1 MGQAGRNP
9 DAARRAPRRAG
20 CFFKVQLINVPYA
33 ILNLAFYLARDS
45 IFTLYALGQIQRHRK
60 RCHLAPDIG
69 ETNGVRRGK
78 PIFVAIPRAGRIGW
92 LAVFLAVSLAGCE
105 TAKVAAPPSEAEA
118 VAVAPLQPAP
128 PPLRKKA
135 GPLDDLRPLG
145 ENLGGVTEAEVF
157 RGTGVLARRL
167 APDPLNVVLQD
178 NGQVTLNFANADIR
192 EVVDVVLGET
202 LGVSYIIDP
211 KVQGQITA
219 RTSRPL
225 SRNAVIPALENIL
238 ALNGAALT
246 LDGGIYKVIT
256 LQQAATTLTRPI
268 VAPTRRDLARGYG
281 IHVIPLR
288 YAAAQAVADIVRPF
302 IAAGRVLRVDAARN
316 LLIFAGTGTE
326 AADVIDMVTV
336 FDIDWMAGMS
346 FALFP
351 IQVADAKDLVADLET
366 VFLEGDSPL
375 NGVVRFVPIER
386 LNAVLAIS
394 PNSAYLDRA
403 ETWIERLDRGAEGA
417 GRRIFVYHVQ
427 NGRAADL
434 ADVLGRIFETDLSA
448 RRAAPPPELAPGLS
462 PVTLNPAPAPVRAPA
477 EGEAAAVPADVQP
490 ALAQL
495 VPPPAVLASRRN
507 DLGAIAA
514 IEQSGNI
521 RIIAD
526 EKKNALV
533 ILATTAEYRMIEAT
547 LKRLDI
553 TPLQVL
559 IEVTIAEVTL
569 TDDLRYGLQWF
580 FNSGDS
586 TASFSTL
593 ATGAVASAFPGFSY
607 IFSGSDARVVLNAL
621 TEITDVRVISSP
633 QLMVLDNQSARLQV
647 GDQVPI
653 ATQSAVTVNDPDAP
667 IVNSIQFRDTGV
679 VLEVTPRVNASGLVV
694 LDVLQEVSDVK
705 ATTTSDID
713 SPTIEQRSIQS
724 TVAVQSGD
732 TIALGGL
739 IKDREEESV
748 SGVPL
753 LSSIPVLGN
762 LFKTTQTLVRR
773 TELLVLITPRV
784 VRDRREAVDVTNELR
799 RRMSTLG
806 PIEKRIQV
814 PE

>member
-1 MGQAGRNP
+1 V
-9 DAARRAPRRAG
+9 RRVKSVLVAPRRAG
-20 CFFKVQLINVPYA
+20 R
-33 ILNLAFYLARDS
+33 LNWFAA
-45 IFTLYALGQIQRHRK
+45 ALG
-60 RCHLAPDIG
+60 
-69 ETNGVRRGK
+69 VS
-78 PIFVAIPRAGRIGW
+78 
-92 LAVFLAVSLAGCE
+92 LAVSLAGCE
-105 TAKVAAPPSEAEA
+105 TDKVDAPANEA
-118 VAVAPLQPAP
+118 VATQPKQ
-128 PPLRKKA
+128 LKA
-135 GPLDDLRPLG
+135 VPVRVDPGPLDGLAPLAQG
-145 ENLGGVTEAEVF
+145 LGGVTEAEVF
-157 RGTGVLARRL
+157 RGTGVLTRRL
-167 APDPLNVVLQD
+167 ARKPLNVIVQE
-178 NGQVTLNFANADIR
+178 NGQVTLNFANAEIR

-225 SRNAVIPALENIL
+225 SRKAVIPALENIL

-246 LDGGIYKVIT
+246 LDDGIYKVIT
-256 LQQAATTLTRPI
+256 LQQAANALTRPI
-268 VAPTRRDLARGYG
+268 VAPTRQDLVRGYG

-288 YAAAQAVADIVRPF
+288 FAAAQAVADILKPF
-302 IAAGRVLRVDAARN
+302 IAAGRVLRVDSARN

-326 AADVIDMVTV
+326 AADVLDMVTV
-336 FDIDWMAGMS
+336 FDVDWMAGMS

-351 IQVADAKDLVADLET
+351 VQVADAKDLVADLET
-366 VFLEGDSPL
+366 VFLKGDSPL
-375 NGVVRFVPIER
+375 KGVVRFVPIER

-394 PNSAYLDRA
+394 PQPAYLDRA
-403 ETWIERLDRGAEGA
+403 QTWIDRLDRGAEGA

-434 ADVLGRIFETDLSA
+434 ADVLGRIFEAELSE

-462 PVTLNPAPAPVRAPA
+462 PVTIAPEPASLRAPA
-477 EGEAAAVPADVQP
+477 EGDVAATPIGAQPAAAIPVQ
-490 ALAQL
+490 A
-495 VPPPAVLASRRN
+495 ASAARRN
-507 DLGAIAA
+507 DLGAVAA
-514 IEQSGNI
+514 IEDSGNI

-569 TDDLRYGLQWF
+569 SDDLRYGLQWF
-580 FNSGDS
+580 FQSGDS
-586 TASFSTL
+586 TVSFSTL
-593 ATGAVASAFPGFSY
+593 SSGVVAGAFPGFSY
-607 IFSGSDARVVLNAL
+607 LFSGSDARVVLNAL

-653 ATQSAVTVNDPDAP
+653 ATQSSVTVSDPDAP

-679 VLEVTPRVNASGLVV
+679 ILEVTPRVNASGLVV
-694 LDVLQEVSDVK
+694 LDVLQEVSDVIE
-705 ATTTSDID
+705 TTTSDID
-713 SPTIEQRSIQS
+713 SPTIQQRSIES

-732 TIALGGL
+732 TVALGGL
-739 IKDREEESV
+739 IRDREEESV

-784 VRDRREAVDVTNELR
+784 VRDRREALEVTDELR
-799 RRMSTLG
+799 RRLESLG
-806 PIEKRIQV
+806 SLEQRIQATD
-814 PE
+814 E

>member
-1 MGQAGRNP
+1 MRRVESFLVAPLCAGR
-9 DAARRAPRRAG
+9 R
-20 CFFKVQLINVPYA
+20 
-33 ILNLAFYLARDS
+33 
-45 IFTLYALGQIQRHRK
+45 
-60 RCHLAPDIG
+60 
-69 ETNGVRRGK
+69 
-78 PIFVAIPRAGRIGW
+78 GW
-92 LAVFLAVSLAGCE
+92 LAAFLVALLAMSLAGCE
-105 TAKVAAPPSEAEA
+105 TATVDAPPQEATVVVVQPEQP
-118 VAVAPLQPAP
+118 VAVPARDQPGPLEDLAPLAE
-128 PPLRKKA
+128 
-135 GPLDDLRPLG
+135 GV
-145 ENLGGVTEAEVF
+145 GGVTEAEVF

-167 APDPLNVVLQD
+167 APDPLYVTIQD
-178 NGQVTLNFANADIR
+178 NGEVTLNFANADIR

-225 SRNAVIPALENIL
+225 SRQAVIPALENIL

-246 LDGGIYKVIT
+246 LDGGIYKVVT
-256 LQQAATTLTRPI
+256 LQQAANALTTPI

-288 YAAAQAVADIVRPF
+288 YAAAQAVAEILRPF

-326 AADVIDMVTV
+326 AADVLDMVTV

-351 IQVADAKDLVADLET
+351 VQIADAKDLVADLET

-375 NGVVRFVPIER
+375 KGVVRFVPIER
-386 LNAVLAIS
+386 LNAVLTIS
-394 PNSAYLDRA
+394 QQPAYLDRA
-403 ETWIERLDRGAEGA
+403 QTWIDRLDRGAEGA

-434 ADVLGRIFETDLSA
+434 AEVLGRIFETEISE
-448 RRAAPPPELAPGLS
+448 RRATPPPELAPGLS
-462 PVTLNPAPAPVRAPA
+462 PVTIAAEPAPRGAPA
-477 EGEAAAVPADVQP
+477 EGEAAAPAGAQP
-490 ALAQL
+490 APVRP
-495 VPPPAVLASRRN
+495 VPMPAASAPRRN
-507 DLGAIAA
+507 DLGAVAVL
-514 IEQSGNI
+514 EESGNI

-526 EKKNALV
+526 ETKNALV
-533 ILATTAEYRMIEAT
+533 ILATTAEYRMIEST

-559 IEVTIAEVTL
+559 IEVTIAEVSL

-580 FNSGDS
+580 FESGNSS
-586 TASFSTL
+586 ITFSTL
-593 ATGAVASAFPGFSY
+593 SSGVVASAFPGFSY
-607 IFSGSDARVVLNAL
+607 FFSGADARVALNLL

-633 QLMVLDNQSARLQV
+633 QLMVLDNQTARLQV

-653 ATQSAVTVNDPDAP
+653 ATQSAVSISDPDAP

-679 VLEVTPRVNASGLVV
+679 ILEVTPRVNASGLVV
-694 LDVLQEVSDVK
+694 LDVFQEVSDVI

-713 SPTIEQRSIQS
+713 SPTIQQRSISS

-732 TIALGGL
+732 TVALGGL
-739 IKDREEESV
+739 IRDRDEDSV
-748 SGVPL
+748 TGVPL

-762 LFKTTQTLVRR
+762 LFKTTQTQTRR

-784 VRDRREAVDVTNELR
+784 VRDRREALEVTDELR
-799 RRMSTLG
+799 RRLRTLE
-806 PIEKRIQV
+806 PLEQRIQA